1 MNLPWVAVGVSKE
14 RYKGQASW
22 SMLSGSPG
30 QAQGWKKVDKAP
42 ITYGLIDKWEG
53 LIVRK
58 VENHS

>member
-1 MNLPWVAVGVSKE
+1 MCVSKE

-30 QAQGWKKVDKAP
+30 QAQGWKKVDKVP